1 MKISI
6 ILPIYNEEKNIP
18 ILYEELKGV
27 LLNLESNKIIE
38 NSEIIC
44 VNDGSRDNSL
54 QILKE
59 LAVKDGYVKI
69 INFRNNF
76 GQTAALSAG
85 ITAASGDLLIPMDA
99 DLQNDPK
106 DILKFIEKINEGYS
120 MVSGWRKDR
129 KDHLVSRKIPSV
141 IANWLI
147 GVITGVKI
155 HDYGC
160 TIKAYKKEVIQGVNL
175 YGEMHRFIAAYAAWR
190 GGKVAEIVVNH
201 RPRIN
206 GRTNYGISRT
216 FRVILDLIV
225 VKFLFKYMDRPIH
238 FFGGIG
244 FISLAVGLFSG
255 FLALFLRLFYNIH
268 LIQTPLPIFSALF
281 IMVGVQF
288 IVMGVVAEM
297 LTRVYYESQNKTP
310 FVIKEKINFE

>member
-1 MKISI
+1 MKISV
-6 ILPIYNEEKNIP
+6 ILPIYNEEKNIL
-18 ILYEELKGV
+18 ILYEELRDV
-27 LLNLESNKIIE
+27 LAALELGKIIE
-38 NSEIIC
+38 NFEIIC
-44 VNDGSRDNSL
+44 VNDGSGDNSL
-54 QILKE
+54 EVLKS
-59 LAVKDGYVKI
+59 LAAKDKQVKV

-85 ITAASGDLLIPMDA
+85 ISAASGELIIPMDA

-106 DILKFIEKINEGYS
+106 DIVRFIEKINEGNS
-120 MVSGWRKDR
+120 MVSGWRKNR
-129 KDHLVSRKIPSV
+129 KDYLISRRIPSI

-147 GVITGVKI
+147 GLITGVKI

-160 TIKAYKKEVIQGVNL
+160 TIKAYKKEVIQGVHL

-190 GGKVAEIVVNH
+190 GGKVAEIIVNH
-201 RPRIN
+201 RLRIN

-216 FRVILDLIV
+216 FRVLLDLIV

-244 FISLAVGLFSG
+244 FFSLSAGIFFGL
-255 FLALFLRLFYNIH
+255 LAAFLRLFYSIH
-268 LIQTPLPIFSALF
+268 LIQTPLPILSALL

-288 IVMGVVAEM
+288 IIMGVMAEM
-297 LTRVYYESQNKTP
+297 LTRIYYETQNKDP

>member
-18 ILYEELKGV
+18 ILYEELRGV
-27 LLNLESNKIIE
+27 LMNLESNKIIE

-59 LAVKDGYVKI
+59 LAVKDGHVKI

-129 KDHLVSRKIPSV
+129 KDHLFSRKIPSV

-255 FLALFLRLFYNIH
+255 FFAVFLRLFYKIH

-297 LTRVYYESQNKTP
+297 LTRIYYESQNKTP
-310 FVIKEKINFE
+310 F

>member
-1 MKISI
+1 MKISV
-6 ILPIYNEEKNIP
+6 ILPIYNEEKNIL
-18 ILYEELKGV
+18 ILYEELRDV
-27 LLNLESNKIIE
+27 LAALELGKIIE
-38 NSEIIC
+38 NFEIIC
-44 VNDGSRDNSL
+44 VNDGSGDNSL
-54 QILKE
+54 EVLKS
-59 LAVKDGYVKI
+59 LAAKDKQVKV

-85 ITAASGDLLIPMDA
+85 ISAASGELIIPMDA

-106 DILKFIEKINEGYS
+106 DIVRFIEKINEGNS
-120 MVSGWRKDR
+120 MVSGWRKNR
-129 KDHLVSRKIPSV
+129 KDYLISRRIPSI

-147 GVITGVKI
+147 GLITGVKI

-160 TIKAYKKEVIQGVNL
+160 TIKAYKKEVIQGVHL

-190 GGKVAEIVVNH
+190 GGKVAEIIVNH
-201 RPRIN
+201 RLRIN

-216 FRVILDLIV
+216 FRVLLDLIV

-238 FFGGIG
+238 FFGGLG
-244 FISLAVGLFSG
+244 FFSLSAGIFFGL
-255 FLALFLRLFYNIH
+255 LAAFLRLFYSIH
-268 LIQTPLPIFSALF
+268 LIQTPLPILSALL

-288 IVMGVVAEM
+288 IIMGVMAEM
-297 LTRVYYESQNKTP
+297 LTRIYYETQNKDP

>member
-6 ILPIYNEEKNIP
+6 VLPIYNEEENIP

-27 LLNLESNKIIE
+27 LVTLESGKIIE
-38 NSEIIC
+38 NFEIIC

-54 QILKE
+54 AILKG
-59 LAVKDGYVKI
+59 LAVKDKQIKI

-85 ITAASGDLLIPMDA
+85 ISAASGELIIPMDA

-106 DILKFIEKINEGYS
+106 DIVKFIEKINEGNS
-120 MVSGWRKDR
+120 LVSGWRKDR
-129 KDHLVSRKIPSV
+129 KDHLISRRIPSI

-147 GVITGVKI
+147 GLITGVKI

-190 GGKVAEIVVNH
+190 GGQVAEIIVNH
-201 RPRIN
+201 RPRIK
-206 GRTNYGISRT
+206 GKTNYGISRT
-216 FRVILDLIV
+216 FRVLLDLIV

-244 FISLAVGLFSG
+244 FFSLSMGILAGLLAV
-255 FLALFLRLFYNIH
+255 FLRLFYEMH
-268 LIQTPLPIFSALF
+268 LSQTPLPILSALF

-288 IVMGVVAEM
+288 IIMGVVAEM
-297 LTRVYYESQNKTP
+297 LTRIYYESQNKNP

>member
-18 ILYEELKGV
+18 ILYRELRDV
-27 LLNLESNKIIE
+27 LDVMESDKMIE
-38 NSEIIC
+38 SFEIIC
-44 VNDGSRDNSL
+44 VNDGSHDNSL
-54 QILKE
+54 EILKD
-59 LAVKDGYVKI
+59 LATKDKLVKV

-85 ITAASGDLLIPMDA
+85 INLASGDLIIPMDA

-106 DILKFIEKINEGYS
+106 DIPKFIEKINEGYS

-129 KDHLVSRKIPSV
+129 KDRLISKKIPSV
-141 IANWLI
+141 AANWLI
-147 GVITGVKI
+147 GLITGVRI

-160 TIKAYKKEVIQGVNL
+160 TIKAYKKEIIQGVNL
-175 YGEMHRFIAAYAAWR
+175 YGEMHRFIAAYATWR
-190 GGKVAEIVVNH
+190 GGKVAEIIVNH
-201 RPRIN
+201 RPRIS
-206 GRTNYGISRT
+206 GKTNYGISRT
-216 FRVILDLIV
+216 FRVLLDLIV

-244 FISLAVGLFSG
+244 FFSLTIGLLSG
-255 FLALFLRLFYNIH
+255 FLALFLRFFYDVHI
-268 LIQTPLPIFSALF
+268 IQTPLPILSALF

-288 IVMGVVAEM
+288 IIMGVVAEM
-297 LTRVYYESQNKTP
+297 LTRIYYESQNKSP
-310 FVIKEKINFE
+310 YVIKEKINFE

>member
-6 ILPIYNEEKNIP
+6 ILPIYNEEENIP
-18 ILYEELKGV
+18 ILYEELKDV
-27 LLNLESNKIIE
+27 LVALAGDKIIE
-38 NSEIIC
+38 NFEIIC
-44 VNDGSRDNSL
+44 VDDGSLDDSL
-54 QILKE
+54 IILRE
-59 LAVKDGYVKI
+59 LAAKDKKIKI

-85 ITAASGDLLIPMDA
+85 ISAASGVLIIPMDA

-106 DILKFIEKINEGYS
+106 DIVKFIEKINEGYS

-129 KDHLVSRKIPSV
+129 KDHFFSRRIPSI

-147 GVITGVKI
+147 GLITGVKI

-175 YGEMHRFIAAYAAWR
+175 YGEMHRFIAAYAAWH
-190 GGKVAEIVVNH
+190 GGQVAEIVVNH
-201 RPRIN
+201 RPRIK
-206 GRTNYGISRT
+206 GKTNYGISRT
-216 FRVILDLIV
+216 FRVLLDLIV

-244 FISLAVGLFSG
+244 FFSLSIGILAGLLAV
-255 FLALFLRLFYNIH
+255 FLRLFYSIH
-268 LIQTPLPIFSALF
+268 LIQTPLLTLSALF
-281 IMVGVQF
+281 IIVGVQF

-297 LTRVYYESQNKTP
+297 LTRIYYESQNKNH

>member
-1 MKISI
+1 MKLSVV
-6 ILPIYNEEKNIP
+6 LPIYNEEKNLP
-18 ILYEELKGV
+18 ILYKELKGV
-27 LLNLESNKIIE
+27 LAGLESDKIIE
-38 NSEIIC
+38 DYEIIC
-44 VNDGSRDNSL
+44 VDDGSGDGS
-54 QILKE
+54 QKILKS
-59 LAVKDGYVKI
+59 LTSGDKQVRV

-85 ITAASGDLLIPMDA
+85 ISAASGDLIIPMDA

-106 DILKFIEKINEGYS
+106 DIIKFIEKINEGNS
-120 MVSGWRKDR
+120 LVSGWRKDR
-129 KDHLVSRKIPSV
+129 KDNFISKRVPSI

-147 GVITGVKI
+147 GLITGVKI

-160 TIKAYKKEVIQGVNL
+160 TIKAYKREVIQGVNL

-190 GGKVAEIVVNH
+190 GGQVAEIVVNH
-201 RPRIN
+201 RPRVS
-206 GRTNYGISRT
+206 GRTNYGLSRT
-216 FRVILDLIV
+216 FRVLLDLIV

-244 FISLAVGLFSG
+244 FYSLSAGILSGLV
-255 FLALFLRLFYNIH
+255 AIFLRLFYDMH
-268 LIQTPLPIFSALF
+268 LSQTPLPILSALF

-288 IVMGVVAEM
+288 IIMGVVAEM
-297 LTRVYYESQNKTP
+297 LTRIYYESQNKNP

>member
-1 MKISI
+1 MMISI

-18 ILYEELKGV
+18 ILYEELRDV
-27 LLNLESNKIIE
+27 LVALESNKIIE
-38 NSEIIC
+38 SFEIIC
-44 VNDGSRDNSL
+44 VNDGSKDNSL
-54 QILKE
+54 EILRN
-59 LAVKDGYVKI
+59 LAVKDKQVKVV
-69 INFRNNF
+69 NFRNNF

-85 ITAASGDLLIPMDA
+85 IGAASGELIIPMDA

-106 DILKFIEKINEGYS
+106 DIFKFIEKINEGYS
-120 MVSGWRKDR
+120 LVSGWRKDR
-129 KDHLVSRKIPSV
+129 KDSLIFRKMPSI

-147 GVITGVKI
+147 GLITGVKI

-190 GGKVAEIVVNH
+190 GGKVTEIIVNH
-201 RPRIN
+201 RHRIN
-206 GRTNYGISRT
+206 GNTNYGISRT
-216 FRVILDLIV
+216 FRVLLDLVV

-244 FISLAVGLFSG
+244 FFSLSIGILSGL
-255 FLALFLRLFYNIH
+255 LAIFLRLFYDMH
-268 LIQTPLPIFSALF
+268 LSQTPLPILSALF

-288 IVMGVVAEM
+288 IIMGVVAEM
-297 LTRVYYESQNKTP
+297 LTRIYYESQNKNP